1 MGIIYMTHTL
11 SLTKRTKQSR
21 RRHAT
26 GRTYLGDV
34 LANYFKDATMILTPI
49 LMAYFSNWLR
59 KFLARYHMTAFQ
71 GMIERHADQ
80 IVSAETNKAAITIEG
95 TGNKIQWS
103 GVIADSV
110 KQLLEAHS
118 ALSVEQAQS
127 MTNAVMAKI
136 PGIGPIDVG
145 GQDGQGNGIVAAAT
159 GSGPA
164 LDPNSPLGRLAAAC
178 KKEEAQAATDLPTDP
193 LNATV
198 EKAEKVAGEKTV
210 DVLTVHW
217 GGVG

>member
-1 MGIIYMTHTL
+1 MQPVEPTW
-11 SLTKRTKQSR
+11 
-21 RRHAT
+21 
-26 GRTYLGDV
+26 GDV
-34 LANYFKDATMILTPI
+34 LANYFKDAAMILTPI

-59 KFLARYHMTAFQ
+59 KFLAQYHMTAFQ

-80 IVSAETNKAAITIEG
+80 IVSAETNKAAIAIEG

-164 LDPNSPLGRLAAAC
+164 AGP
-178 KKEEAQAATDLPTDP
+178 QLPIGQT
-193 LNATV
+193 
-198 EKAEKVAGEKTV
+198 G
-210 DVLTVHW
+210 
-217 GGVG
+217 GGVQERGSASGYGPADGPAERDGREG